1 MSNPLNAAGII
12 ARLQYPT
19 PRDRLGLRAVK
30 QTEAISPLK
39 EPVPWGS
46 GGGTSREASSRIVC
60 PSGKSPTCMQDENTQ

>member
-39 EPVPWGS
+39 EPVPWGGWWGDIQ
-46 GGGTSREASSRIVC
+46 GGIQQDSLSIREEPDVHA
-60 PSGKSPTCMQDENTQ
+60 G